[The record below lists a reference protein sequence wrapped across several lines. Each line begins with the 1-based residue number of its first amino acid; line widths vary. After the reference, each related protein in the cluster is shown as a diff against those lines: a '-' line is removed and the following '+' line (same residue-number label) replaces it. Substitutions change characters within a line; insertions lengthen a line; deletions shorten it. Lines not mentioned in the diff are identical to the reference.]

1 MSRNK
6 DGSSHGEKRG
16 RCQKSLFP
24 GAGFLVM
31 TLKQAQVQG

>member
-16 RCQKSLFP
+16 RCQKSLVP
-24 GAGFLVM
+24 GAGLLVM
-31 TLKQAQVQG
+31 TLKQAQARG